1 MEFSNLVDLIQVFA
15 NEYCKPSF
23 IILIYVTIPF
33 TFEDTLRNLFRFIT
47 SEVIIISDSPSE
59 HVDITVG
66 NILPFESHSF
76 DLIISFQGISKELK
90 RVLKPNG
97 KLLIKNTRNEAN
109 FVNFDALETYK
120 IARSEAIAC
129 AFDYFSVL

>member
-23 IILIYVTIPF
+23 IILVYVTIPF

-47 SEVIIISDSPSE
+47 SEVIIISNSPSE

-97 KLLIKNTRNEAN
+97 KLLINEL
-109 FVNFDALETYK
+109 NFDALETYK

>member
-23 IILIYVTIPF
+23 IILVYVTIPF

-47 SEVIIISDSPSE
+47 SEVIIISNSPSE

-97 KLLIKNTRNEAN
+97 KLLINELI
-109 FVNFDALETYK
+109 FDALETYK